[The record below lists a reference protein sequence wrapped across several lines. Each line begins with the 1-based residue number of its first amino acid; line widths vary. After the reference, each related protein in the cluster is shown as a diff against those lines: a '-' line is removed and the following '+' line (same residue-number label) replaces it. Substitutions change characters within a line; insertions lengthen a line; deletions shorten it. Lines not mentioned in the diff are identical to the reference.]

1 MGRVV
6 DSVDFFVLIVAD
18 LGLRHCHCL
27 EDLEERLLGRRAVLV
42 LVAIVV
48 DDVVLDVDDAVVG
61 VVVVVGVVFGGD
73 AEEGL
78 ERAEVR
84 DERGRA
90 EETEDGLFCCC
101 CCC

>member
-1 MGRVV
+1 M
-6 DSVDFFVLIVAD
+6 
-18 LGLRHCHCL
+18 
-27 EDLEERLLGRRAVLV
+27 LGRRAVLV

-61 VVVVVGVVFGGD
+61 VVVVVVGVVFGGD